1 MSEIAEPEPSPPS
14 PCLGICLMDPATR
27 MCRGCL
33 RTIDEIRSWY
43 DASAAEKRAILERL
57 AARCLAQS
65 SFRGAAQRRT
75 RNP

>member
-1 MSEIAEPEPSPPS
+1 MNQNGQSGPPS

-43 DASAAEKRAILERL
+43 EASAADKRSILDRL
-57 AARCLAQS
+57 AVRRAAADAR
-65 SFRGAAQRRT
+65 R
-75 RNP
+75 